1 MRVQQKFLSP
11 GPVGNFREVLG
22 QMACIYGLLFC
33 NIFCIHFCNFK
44 RKSKVASTLA
54 RYKIVSVWKFE
65 QQLLIQKLRKIALK
79 LACDSARFLRS
90 MLSQKQPKCL
100 GKILRLWSS
109 FKKLLPLGHG
119 FFCRGL
125 VIHNLIADSRF
136 ASLKIGNELI
146 HWIDLILQSMV
157 SGKIK
162 IGKFEL
168 LKVAG
173 KLRFESVWIRIQ

>member
-1 MRVQQKFLSP
+1 MW
-11 GPVGNFREVLG
+11 FRKISAQHG
-22 QMACIYGLLFC
+22 
-33 NIFCIHFCNFK
+33 
-44 RKSKVASTLA
+44 KSKTA
-54 RYKIVSVWKFE
+54 KVS
-65 QQLLIQKLRKIALK
+65 
-79 LACDSARFLRS
+79 
-90 MLSQKQPKCL
+90 

-125 VIHNLIADSRF
+125 VIHNLIADSKF

-168 LKVAG
+168 LVKSG
-173 KLRFESVWIRIQ
+173 WKIEVWIGLNSQALFLDVFPQQSLTQSWRKLEFFEKILEFFAKFLEFCVKYVEFLWEFLEFIKKWKVIFKIPWV